1 MSDTSVITD
10 LVQVLLPGR
19 RRLRKRQQQRES
31 EKLRLQEQLI
41 AEYQSLACLPARSG
55 SAERLGEFDIQK
67 FRRFITLPENDNA
80 WNEARSTIAEFRL
93 PEMAGGVNPGDQRL
107 IYHLVQFL
115 LPGNTLEVGTHIGS
129 STIHILMSLLK
140 ARAPQSGRLTSVDIK
155 DVNCEKTQPWKQF
168 GSQWSPRQMVSR
180 LNQSANV
187 EFVASPSIEFMK
199 TDTKAYD
206 LIFLDGDHSAS
217 AVYQELPLALDRL
230 AKGGVIL
237 LHDYFPALQPLWPN
251 GRCDNALMHADVIPG
266 VYLALQRFL
275 NEGNRIRVTPF
286 GALPWPTKLGSNVT
300 SLTLVSRDIA

>member
-1 MSDTSVITD
+1 MPDTSVIKD

-19 RRLRKRQQQRES
+19 RSLRKRQQERES
-31 EKLRLQEQLI
+31 EKHRLQERLI
-41 AEYQSLACLPARSG
+41 FEYQSLASLPSRNG
-55 SAERLGEFDIQK
+55 STEHLGEFDIEK
-67 FRRFITLPENDNA
+67 FLRFITQPQNDNA
-80 WNEARSTIAEFRL
+80 WEKFRAAVAQFHL

-115 LPGNTLEVGTHIGS
+115 EPRNILEIGTHIGS
-129 STIHILMSLLK
+129 STIHILSSLLNTP
-140 ARAPQSGRLTSVDIK
+140 ARQLGRLTSVDIK
-155 DVNCEKTQPWKQF
+155 DVNCETARPWKHY
-168 GSQWSPRQMVSR
+168 GAECSPRQMVTR
-180 LNQSANV
+180 LNGRENV
-187 EFVASPSIEFMK
+187 EFVASPSVAFLK
-199 TDTKAYD
+199 TDTKTYD

-217 AVYQELPLALDRL
+217 SVYQELPLALDQL

-251 GRCDNALMHADVIPG
+251 GRCDTALMHADVIPG

-300 SLTLVSRDIA
+300 SLALVSGDPA